1 VRCQE
6 FVESIRLIREF
17 GHSRLSVAGA
27 KPASRAVS
35 AVKAAMPYQAPPSRS
50 LGRSQQRVHGVLVV
64 AEIAAAMI
72 LLVSSGLLIRTFVR
86 LADQSPGFR
95 PDGVLTIKVSLPILP
110 QDPYPQP
117 QKWAAFFGQVLDKVR
132 AIAGV
137 DSAAISAGLPL
148 VGAHALAG
156 ISFQGKPEPSLGG
169 RPEVRSPA

>member
-35 AVKAAMPYQAPPSRS
+35 AVKAAMPYQLPPSRS
-50 LGRSQQRVHGVLVV
+50 LGRSQQPVHGVLVV
-64 AEIAAAMI
+64 AEIAAAMV
-72 LLVSSGLLIRTFVR
+72 LLVSSALLIRTFVR

-95 PDGVLTIKVSLPILP
+95 PDGVLTMKVFLPILP

-117 QKWAAFFGQVLDKVR
+117 QKWTAFFGQVLDKVR

-137 DSAAISAGLPL
+137 DSAAISAGLAL
-148 VGAHALAG
+148 VGLMPLLA
-156 ISFQGKPEPSLGG
+156 SVFRERANPRWVAG
-169 RPEVRSPA
+169 RRFRSPA

>member
-35 AVKAAMPYQAPPSRS
+35 AVKAAMPYQLPPSRS
-50 LGRSQQRVHGVLVV
+50 LGRSQQPVHGVLVV
-64 AEIAAAMI
+64 AEIAAAMV
-72 LLVSSGLLIRTFVR
+72 LLVSSALLIRTFVR

-95 PDGVLTIKVSLPILP
+95 PDGVLTMKGT
-110 QDPYPQP
+110 
-117 QKWAAFFGQVLDKVR
+117 AFFGQVLDKVR

-148 VGAHALAG
+148 VGLMPLLA
-156 ISFQGKPEPSLGG
+156 SVFRESPNPRWVAG
-169 RPEVRSPA
+169 RRFRSPA